1 MKENGKDNQFWQFQ
15 VSSNIIRGSDIKGNF
30 LHDIRDHGRVIVED
44 EKTKKLQLEN
54 ETKKATWITEI
65 EVLDC
70 FGQGI

>member
-15 VSSNIIRGSDIKGNF
+15 VRSNIIRGSNIKGNF
-30 LHDIRDHGRVIVED
+30 LQDIRDHGRVTVED

-54 ETKKATWITEI
+54 ETKKATWITEV
-65 EVLDC
+65 EVSDC